1 LVALTI
7 AGVDLLVQC
16 DPTSPS
22 SHEAAYESFLLPQ
35 GRPYDGHSVIDISVM
50 AGPAPANVSPIVF
63 DSGGVWT
70 MQVEGAGYRLGFH
83 REGSHACHT
92 IACAD
97 ADTTRVRVYVDQ
109 DEALV
114 RIQAASPSGRRLSPV
129 RYPLDQLLLM
139 NHLAKL
145 GGIIIHG
152 AGAVLGGKAI
162 VLAGASGAGK
172 STISR
177 LFMDAGLGDSILS
190 DDRVVIRTTG
200 GQDALPEVTAW
211 GTPWPGDA
219 RVARNA
225 MAPLSAL
232 LFLVKSEVN
241 ELRALPANV
250 AAKRLM
256 PVVTCPWYD
265 PKRLPHVL
273 DACSRVVERTRCYE
287 FCFRPDAGAVEL
299 AAGTALADNEA
310 SR

>member
-1 LVALTI
+1 
-7 AGVDLLVQC
+7 
-16 DPTSPS
+16 
-22 SHEAAYESFLLPQ
+22 
-35 GRPYDGHSVIDISVM
+35 M
-50 AGPAPANVSPIVF
+50 AGPAPANASPIVF

-70 MQVEGAGYRLGFH
+70 MQAEDAGYRLGFH
-83 REGSHACHT
+83 REGTHSCHT

-97 ADTTRVRVYVDQ
+97 ADTTQVRVYVDQ

-114 RIQAASPSGRRLSPV
+114 RIQEASPPGRRLSPV

-152 AGAVLGGKAI
+152 AGVVLGGKSI

-172 STISR
+172 STVSR
-177 LFMDAGLGDSILS
+177 LFIDAGLGGSLLS

-200 GQDALPEVTAW
+200 ARDALPEVTAW

-219 RVARNA
+219 RVAQNA
-225 MAPLSAL
+225 TAPLVAL
-232 LFLVKSEVN
+232 LFLVKSEFN
-241 ELRALPANV
+241 ELKPLPAKV

-273 DACSRVVERTRCYE
+273 DACSQVVERTPCYE

-299 AAGTALADNEA
+299 AAGIALADNEE